1 MAYQKQDTNTRA
13 VALPSPA
20 QTVLDEAQ
28 IDPRLIMAAKAIQLM
43 AGQDDKGKPKISAD
57 MALAAAMYQAGTGQ
71 LLGRDFYVNEKIGRM
86 EGYRGVSRD
95 AMDRGVGDVQ
105 IKYRSLTT
113 QEAEDHEIA
122 AGDTAVVCEVYQ
134 LRAWNLAQRM
144 GQPYEPIS
152 GVGVVRKV
160 EKYDKRTTERWDDD
174 TRRKVPLPESGWKFL
189 TLEGGMTWR
198 KKAQN
203 RAYKEALR
211 HVPGAHAS
219 AAEVLEE
226 ATIRGMD
233 EQPPEA
239 ARLSMEQAIAW
250 AKQHEVAGGP
260 DWDAIEEGEFTEV
273 KPEPAPTPQDAAND
287 AVFEQLPSASAERAG
302 NGKAPAANG
311 AKHDPARAW
320 DDDRKEEAVAWAMRR
335 YPEVYGH
342 IKPWR
347 LSLDHL
353 LEKAASEGMDA
364 AQIAQAWKDKC
375 AGKQDELDAKKLQA
389 VLDAQAAG
397 DEMPVFESR

>member
-1 MAYQKQDTNTRA
+1 
-13 VALPSPA
+13 
-20 QTVLDEAQ
+20 
-28 IDPRLIMAAKAIQLM
+28 MAAKAIQLM

-105 IKYRSLTT
+105 IKYRSLTA

-160 EKYDKRTTERWDDD
+160 EKYDKKTTQRWDDD
-174 TRRKVPLPESGWKFL
+174 TRRYVSLPESGWKFQN
-189 TLEGGMTWR
+189 LEGGMTWR

-226 ATIRGMD
+226 ATIHGMD

-250 AKQHEVAGGP
+250 AKQHESAGP
-260 DWDAIEEGEFTEV
+260 DWDGIEEGEFTEV
-273 KPEPAPTPQDAAND
+273 KPEPAAQAAAND
-287 AVFEQLPSASAERAG
+287 AAFETLPSASAERAG
-302 NGKAPAANG
+302 NGKAPASG

-320 DDDRKEEAVAWAMRR
+320 DDERKDEAVAWAMRR
-335 YPEVYGH
+335 YPE
-342 IKPWR
+342 IFEAKPHAR
-347 LSLDHL
+347 KSLDKL
-353 LEKAASEGMDA
+353 IRELGQDGTVNTPPDT
-364 AQIAQAWKDKC
+364 IARAWKDKC

-397 DEMPVFESR
+397 EEKAPF

>member
-1 MAYQKQDTNTRA
+1 MAYQQNTQ
-13 VALPSPA
+13 ALAIPTAA
-20 QTVLDEAQ
+20 QTALDEAT

-43 AGQDDKGKPKISAD
+43 AGQDDRGNPKISAD

-95 AMDRGVGDVQ
+95 AMDRGVGEVQ

-134 LRAWNLAQRM
+134 LRAWNMAQRM

-160 EKYDKRTTERWDDD
+160 EKYDKKTTQRWDKEAN
-174 TRRKVPLPESGWKFL
+174 RYVQLPESGWKFL
-189 TLEGGMTWR
+189 NLEGGMTWR

-219 AAEVLEE
+219 TAEVLEE
-226 ATIRGMD
+226 ATLHGMT

-239 ARLSMEQAIAW
+239 ARLCMEQAIAW

-260 DWDAIEEGEFTEV
+260 SWDAIEEGDFT
-273 KPEPAPTPQDAAND
+273 TNGDTQDAAND
-287 AVFEQLPSASAERAG
+287 AAFEQLPSASAER
-302 NGKAPAANG
+302 NG
-311 AKHDPARAW
+311 ANDKTPASAPWQTWHERGDAIDFAVDSGLNYKH
-320 DDDRKEEAVAWAMRR
+320 AMNL
-335 YPEVYGH
+335 
-342 IKPWR
+342 WN
-347 LSLDHL
+347 
-353 LEKAASEGMDA
+353 
-364 AQIAQAWKDKC
+364 
-375 AGKQDELDAKKLQA
+375 KLQTDGKLATKDMYEPFYAA
-389 VLDAQAAG
+389 VTERPADKPAKAQEPTDAELDAQAAA
-397 DEMPVFESR
+397 EEAPKF